1 MQTSYTSFDVKIDP
15 SHAFSLDPLRKVP
28 RIRRPSKMT
37 LLKVFLGFRFFPIIY
52 TRAVY
57 P

>member
-15 SHAFSLDPLRKVP
+15 SHAFSLDLLRKVP
-28 RIRRPSKMT
+28 HIRRPSKTT
-37 LLKVFLGFRFFPIIY
+37 LLKVFLFRFFPIIY
-52 TRAVY
+52 KRAAN